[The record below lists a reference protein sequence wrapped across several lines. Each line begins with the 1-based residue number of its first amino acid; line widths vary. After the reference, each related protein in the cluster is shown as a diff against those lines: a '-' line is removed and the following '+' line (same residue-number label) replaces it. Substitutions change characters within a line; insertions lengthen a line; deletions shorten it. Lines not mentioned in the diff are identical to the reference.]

1 MKKLYHFS
9 LSPFCRKIRLV
20 LGEKRVEVELIEEK
34 FWERRLQFLN
44 INHAGA
50 VPVLVENEIIL
61 SDSSAIFEFLEE
73 THAEPSLLPNLPFK
87 RAEAR
92 RLSNWFD
99 DKFHKEV
106 TQNLLYERV
115 YKKITQSGYPNSEKI
130 KLGIK
135 NFRYHLDYMDW
146 LLEKR
151 KWLAGDEM
159 TIADFSASAHLSSL
173 DYMNDVNWAGFPCV
187 KEWYSKIKSRP
198 AFRPILS
205 DLLTGFNPPDHYG
218 DLDF

>member
-20 LGEKRVEVELIEEK
+20 LGEKGVEAELIEEK

-50 VPVLVENEIIL
+50 VPVLVEKEIIL
-61 SDSSAIFEFLEE
+61 SDSLAIFEYLEE
-73 THAEPSLLPNLPFK
+73 TYAEPSLLPDLPLK
-87 RAEAR
+87 RAESR

-135 NFRYHLDYMDW
+135 NLRYHLDYMDW

-159 TIADFSASAHLSSL
+159 TIADFAASAHLSSL
-173 DYMNDVNWAGFPCV
+173 DYINDVNWAGFPCV

>member
-20 LGEKRVEVELIEEK
+20 LGEKKVEVELIEER

-50 VPVLVENEIIL
+50 VPVFVENELTI
-61 SDSSAIFEFLEE
+61 SDSMAIFEYLEE
-73 THAEPSLLPNLPFK
+73 THPEPKLLPKLPHQ

-92 RLSNWFD
+92 RLTSWFD

-106 TQNLLYERV
+106 TEKLLYERV
-115 YKKITQSGYPNSEKI
+115 YKKVAKTGHPSSEEI
-130 KLGIK
+130 KVGIK
-135 NFRYHLDYMDW
+135 NFKAHMDYMNW
-146 LLEKR
+146 LLETR
-151 KWLAGDEM
+151 KWLAGDQM
-159 TIADFSASAHLSSL
+159 TIADFTASAHLSSL
-173 DYMNDVNWAGFPCV
+173 DYINDVDWLSYNYV
-187 KEWYSKIKSRP
+187 KDWYSKIKSRP
-198 AFRPILS
+198 AFRPMLS
-205 DLLTGFNPPDHYG
+205 DLLTGFNPPDHYS

>member
-20 LGEKRVEVELIEEK
+20 LREKRLETELIEEK

-61 SDSSAIFEFLEE
+61 SDSLAIFEYLEE
-73 THAEPSLLPNLPFK
+73 THPEPPLLLDLPSK
-87 RAEAR
+87 RAESR

-135 NFRYHLDYMDW
+135 NLRYHLDYMDW

-173 DYMNDVNWAGFPCV
+173 DYINDVNWADFPCV

-205 DLLTGFNPPDHYG
+205 DLVTGFNPPDHYG

>member
-1 MKKLYHFS
+1 
-9 LSPFCRKIRLV
+9 V
-20 LGEKRVEVELIEEK
+20 LGEKGVEAELIEEK

-61 SDSSAIFEFLEE
+61 SDSLAIFEYLEE
-73 THAEPSLLPNLPFK
+73 TYAAPSLLPDLPLK
-87 RAEAR
+87 RAESR

-135 NFRYHLDYMDW
+135 NLRYHLDYMDW

-173 DYMNDVNWAGFPCV
+173 DYINDVNWAGFPCV

-205 DLLTGFNPPDHYG
+205 DLVAGFNPPDHYG

>member
-20 LGEKRVEVELIEEK
+20 LGEKRVETELIEEK

-61 SDSSAIFEFLEE
+61 SDSLAIFEYLEE
-73 THAEPSLLPNLPFK
+73 IHPEPGLLPDLPSK
-87 RAEAR
+87 RAESR

-130 KLGIK
+130 KLGI
-135 NFRYHLDYMDW
+135 NNLRYHLDYMDW

-151 KWLAGDEM
+151 KWLAGEEM

-173 DYMNDVNWAGFPCV
+173 DYINDVNWADFPCV

>member
-20 LGEKRVEVELIEEK
+20 LGEKGVEAELIEEK

-61 SDSSAIFEFLEE
+61 SDSLAIFEYLEE
-73 THAEPSLLPNLPFK
+73 TYAEPSLLPDLPLK
-87 RAEAR
+87 RAESR

-135 NFRYHLDYMDW
+135 NLRYHLDYMDW

-173 DYMNDVNWAGFPCV
+173 DYINDVNWAGFPCV

>member
-187 KEWYSKIKSRP
+187 KEWYSKIKS
-198 AFRPILS
+198 ILW
-205 DLLTGFNPPDHYG
+205 TKR
-218 DLDF
+218 

>member
-20 LGEKRVEVELIEEK
+20 LGEKGVEAELIEEK

-50 VPVLVENEIIL
+50 VPVLVEKEIIL
-61 SDSSAIFEFLEE
+61 SDSLAIFEYLEE
-73 THAEPSLLPNLPFK
+73 TYAEPSLLPDLPLK
-87 RAEAR
+87 RAESR

-135 NFRYHLDYMDW
+135 NLRYHLDYMDW

-173 DYMNDVNWAGFPCV
+173 DYINDVNWAGFPCV